1 MIGRYRKKPL
11 EVEAIQYDGMNE
23 TELTDFLKKYA
34 SGTSITF
41 THAISGDARA
51 TIKLPMGQ
59 TIDFYNGDWLVHG
72 VDGSIYPVKKWV
84 FAKTYEA
91 VDTDDTAIT
100 WC

>member
-11 EVEAIQYDGMNE
+11 EVEAIQYDGINE
-23 TELTDFLKKYA
+23 AELTSFLKKYA

-91 VDTDDTAIT
+91 VDTDDDAIT
-100 WC
+100 W

>member
-11 EVEAIQYDGMNE
+11 EVEAIQYNGINE
-23 TELTDFLKKYA
+23 AELILFLKKFA
-34 SGTSITF
+34 SDTSITF
-41 THAISGDARA
+41 TRALSGDSRA

-59 TIDFYNGDWLVHG
+59 TIDFYTGDWLVHG

-91 VDTDDTAIT
+91 VVTDDAAIT
-100 WC
+100 W

>member
-11 EVEAIQYDGMNE
+11 EVEAIQYDGINE
-23 TELTDFLKKYA
+23 TELIDFLKKYA

-91 VDTDDTAIT
+91 VDSDDTAIT
-100 WC
+100 W

>member
-91 VDTDDTAIT
+91 VDYDDTAII
-100 WC
+100 W

>member
-11 EVEAIQYDGMNE
+11 EVEAIQYNGTNE
-23 TELTDFLKKYA
+23 AELVSFLKRFA
-34 SGTSITF
+34 SDTSITF
-41 THAISGDARA
+41 TRALSGDSRA

-84 FAKTYEA
+84 FTKTYEA
-91 VDTDDTAIT
+91 VNCDNNAIT
-100 WC
+100 W

>member
-11 EVEAIQYDGMNE
+11 EVEAIQYDGINE
-23 TELTDFLKKYA
+23 AELTDFLKKYA

-41 THAISGDARA
+41 THALSGDSRA

-91 VDTDDTAIT
+91 VDSDDTAIT
-100 WC
+100 W

>member
-23 TELTDFLKKYA
+23 TELADFLKKYA

-91 VDTDDTAIT
+91 VDYDDSAIT
-100 WC
+100 W

>member
-100 WC
+100 W

>member
-11 EVEAIQYDGMNE
+11 EVEAIQYDGINE
-23 TELTDFLKKYA
+23 AELTSFLKKYA

-91 VDTDDTAIT
+91 VDTDDAAII
-100 WC
+100 W

>member
-91 VDTDDTAIT
+91 VDSDDTAIT
-100 WC
+100 W

>member
-1 MIGRYRKKPL
+1 L

-91 VDTDDTAIT
+91 VDSDDTAIT

>member
-11 EVEAIQYDGMNE
+11 EVEAIQYDGTNE
-23 TELTDFLKKYA
+23 AELTSFLKKFT

-41 THAISGDARA
+41 THALSGDSRA

-72 VDGSIYPVKKWV
+72 IDGSIYPVKKWV
-84 FAKTYEA
+84 FAKTYET
-91 VDTDDTAIT
+91 VDYDNTAII
-100 WC
+100 W

>member
-11 EVEAIQYDGMNE
+11 EVEAIQYDGINE
-23 TELTDFLKKYA
+23 TELIDFLKKYA

-41 THAISGDARA
+41 THALSGDSRA

-91 VDTDDTAIT
+91 VDSDDTAII
-100 WC
+100 W

>member
-11 EVEAIQYDGMNE
+11 EVEAIQYNGMNE
-23 TELTDFLKKYA
+23 VELAGFLKKYA

-91 VDTDDTAIT
+91 VDTDDAAIT
-100 WC
+100 W

>member
-1 MIGRYRKKPL
+1 MIRRYRKKPL

-41 THAISGDARA
+41 THALSGDSRA

-91 VDTDDTAIT
+91 VDSDDTAIT
-100 WC
+100 W

>member
-11 EVEAIQYDGMNE
+11 EVEAIQYDGINE
-23 TELTDFLKKYA
+23 AELTSFLKKYA

-91 VDTDDTAIT
+91 VDTDDDAII
-100 WC
+100 W